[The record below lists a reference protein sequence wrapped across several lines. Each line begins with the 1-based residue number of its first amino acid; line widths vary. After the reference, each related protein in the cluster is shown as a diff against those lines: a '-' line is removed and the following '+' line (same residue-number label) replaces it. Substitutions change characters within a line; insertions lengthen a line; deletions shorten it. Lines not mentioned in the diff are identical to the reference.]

1 MHYGTITVTITVAG
15 GSLTDVHGAA
25 TLPPQ
30 DGRSARINTR
40 ALPLLRTEALKAK
53 SANINVISGAT
64 LTSIAYKQALQA
76 ALSAAGL

>member
-1 MHYGTITVTITVAG
+1 MHYGTITVTVTVAG
-15 GSLTDVHGAA
+15 GKLTDVHGTA

-30 DGRSARINTR
+30 DGRSQRINSR

-53 SANINVISGAT
+53 SANIDIISGAT
-64 LTSIAYKQALQA
+64 VSSVAYKQALQA